1 MRRSVETTC
10 TFAPLKTL
18 CWKRS
23 RLGGQGRSE
32 NAGTGSR
39 GLGGE
44 EAPAAAAEDAAGGR
58 EGEAAGTAGR
68 AGGEAGEAESAAEP
82 VAAPRQ
88 RVRTSRKLLGS
99 HVDSL
104 DTGSSVFMHPLPPE
118 VLLRSP

>member
-1 MRRSVETTC
+1 MSRSVETRC
-10 TFAPLKTL
+10 TFVPLKIV

-32 NAGTGSR
+32 IAGARSR

-44 EAPAAAAEDAAGGR
+44 EAPAAAAEDAAGGG

-68 AGGEAGEAESAAEP
+68 AGGEAGEAECAADP
-82 VAAPRQ
+82 VAAPQR

-99 HVDSL
+99 HVD
-104 DTGSSVFMHPLPPE
+104 
-118 VLLRSP
+118 